1 MKDTQKSTREEWR
14 AFVDG
19 SQTRGADM
27 HTDTVADWWLSKF
40 SSLLQTIESE
50 IEGELEIQRKVQ
62 EKSKEIVVIGRARVA
77 GMVAEKYT
85 RIGKIDGLDSAKAIV
100 ISKYK
105 EI

>member
-1 MKDTQKSTREEWR
+1 MKDTQKSIRE
-14 AFVDG
+14 
-19 SQTRGADM
+19 
-27 HTDTVADWWLSKF
+27 DWKDYSRQLPWEQEIIDALERFWLSRL

-85 RIGKIDGLDSAKAIV
+85 RIGKIEGLDSAKAI